1 MRLFS
6 AFAVQPLWIALCLN
20 PSLVHAESP
29 KNATRL
35 NAVTVSATRSE
46 QKISEVPSVVSVHT
60 EQEIDQQN
68 IKNIQDLI
76 RYEPGLSVGGTNSR
90 FGLSGINIRGMG
102 GNRVLTQMDGVSVA
116 DSFSFGG
123 FLTAQ
128 RDYIDLDTV
137 KQVEIIRGPA
147 SSLYGSDA
155 LGGAVSFVSKDARDY
170 LADGKNHFFR
180 LKTGYDGSD
189 DSWLRSAT
197 LAGQSGDLDA
207 LVHIGRRSGQATDS
221 HSKTGGIGNARGK
234 SNPQEYT
241 RDNLLAKLG
250 WQLNAQQRLQF
261 TYDRFAQDTD
271 TNVLTNYSLTA
282 ATRTQQAKDTTERQR
297 FSLQHEWQLDQP
309 WIDRLTTQLSQQT
322 SDTRQKTY
330 EDRVSRGVASF
341 RSRDSKYQEK
351 LWVLNS
357 LAQTEF
363 AWGATA
369 HQLSYGLEIKRNKN
383 RDARL
388 GQETLLSTGISKPM
402 LPVSDFPDPTT
413 SEYALFAQDRIQ
425 WGQWTFLPGLRYDY
439 YKMQPHAT
447 KRYLNSQA
455 QDANPSTFTDSMLS
469 PKLGVTYQLNPQHS
483 LYGQYAAG
491 YRAPQAVQ
499 IFGEFE
505 NPGMYRTLA
514 NTRLKAET
522 SDSFELG
529 LRANYALGNLDLA
542 VFYNRYDDFI
552 EQVSRP
558 SNKPGYPFGEF
569 QYINQD
575 RVTIYGAEFKGELFL
590 DEVGFSQGWLARSS
604 LAYARGKDKKS
615 GQPLN
620 SVDPLK
626 AVFGLGYEQSNGTFG
641 GDLNWTLVAAKNR
654 VNTEQ
659 LPSQFKTAGYGVL
672 DLNGWWQMSE
682 QLQINAGLY
691 NLTNKRYWHW
701 ADMRGLSQQTGDINS
716 ARFSQP
722 GRYAAVNL
730 VWEM

>member
-1 MRLFS
+1 
-6 AFAVQPLWIALCLN
+6 
-20 PSLVHAESP
+20 
-29 KNATRL
+29 
-35 NAVTVSATRSE
+35 
-46 QKISEVPSVVSVHT
+46 
-60 EQEIDQQN
+60 
-68 IKNIQDLI
+68 
-76 RYEPGLSVGGTNSR
+76 
-90 FGLSGINIRGMG
+90 
-102 GNRVLTQMDGVSVA
+102 
-116 DSFSFGG
+116 
-123 FLTAQ
+123 
-128 RDYIDLDTV
+128 
-137 KQVEIIRGPA
+137 
-147 SSLYGSDA
+147 
-155 LGGAVSFVSKDARDY
+155 
-170 LADGKNHFFR
+170 
-180 LKTGYDGSD
+180 
-189 DSWLRSAT
+189 
-197 LAGQSGDLDA
+197 
-207 LVHIGRRSGQATDS
+207 
-221 HSKTGGIGNARGK
+221 
-234 SNPQEYT
+234 
-241 RDNLLAKLG
+241 
-250 WQLNAQQRLQF
+250 
-261 TYDRFAQDTD
+261 
-271 TNVLTNYSLTA
+271 
-282 ATRTQQAKDTTERQR
+282 
-297 FSLQHEWQLDQP
+297 
-309 WIDRLTTQLSQQT
+309 
-322 SDTRQKTY
+322 
-330 EDRVSRGVASF
+330 
-341 RSRDSKYQEK
+341 
-351 LWVLNS
+351 
-357 LAQTEF
+357 
-363 AWGATA
+363 
-369 HQLSYGLEIKRNKN
+369 
-383 RDARL
+383 
-388 GQETLLSTGISKPM
+388 
-402 LPVSDFPDPTT
+402 
-413 SEYALFAQDRIQ
+413 
-425 WGQWTFLPGLRYDY
+425 
-439 YKMQPHAT
+439 MQPHAT

-469 PKLGVTYQLNPQHS
+469 PKLGVTYQLNSQHS

-575 RVTIYGAEFKGELFL
+575 RVTIYGAELKGELFL
-590 DEVGFSQGWLARSS
+590 DEVGFSEGWLARSS

-626 AVFGLGYEQSNGTFG
+626 AVFGLGYEQPNGTFG